1 MEGSLTQGS
10 DGLGYLENGAS
21 KKTLGNMESQ
31 SAVAQVVC
39 APAYHEGS
47 DNKSI
52 TLQREC
58 AGGKENPEAQGNQ
71 SPGWTSQA
79 PSTCSGQGAGYLIAK
94 PRVHG

>member
-31 SAVAQVVC
+31 SAVAQVVS

-58 AGGKENPEAQGNQ
+58 AGGKENPESHGNQ
-71 SPGWTSQA
+71 SWTSWPPPA
-79 PSTCSGQGAGYLIAK
+79 VSAQGAGYPIAK